1 MNDEF
6 DDSFY
11 DDDDNIDDL
20 DIEDDGDIEEFYD
33 DCFDDED
40 DGYGFQ
46 SAGWGTDEDYGHLGE
61 DY

>member
-6 DDSFY
+6 YDDDIDDLEFDTDDDIEDFYDDSF
-11 DDDDNIDDL
+11 D
-20 DIEDDGDIEEFYD
+20 E
-33 DCFDDED
+33 DED

-46 SAGWGTDEDYGHLGE
+46 SAGWGTDEDYGCHGE